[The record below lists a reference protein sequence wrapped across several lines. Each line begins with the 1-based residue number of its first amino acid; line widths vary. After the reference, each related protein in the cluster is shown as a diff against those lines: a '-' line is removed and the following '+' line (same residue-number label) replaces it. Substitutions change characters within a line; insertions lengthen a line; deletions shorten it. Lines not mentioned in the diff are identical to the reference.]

1 MKFKNSA
8 RLVTLTIVSLLMATA
23 CTSTRTQKSAGEG
36 IDDAVISTGVKSAL
50 IADPLTKAHNID
62 VEVFKGRVQLNGFV
76 DNNQERVQAVALARK
91 VDGVTAVDNN
101 LALQGANRSAGE
113 ATDDAT
119 LTGKVKSAL
128 IGDERTKAHQINVET
143 QHGVVLLAGFVSND
157 ASRTA
162 AGEIARAIV
171 GVKSVNNQ
179 IAIK

>member
-1 MKFKNSA
+1 MKFTNSA

-36 IDDAVISTGVKSAL
+36 IDDAVISTEVKASL
-50 IADPLTKAHNID
+50 VADPLTKAHNID

-76 DNNQERVQAVALARK
+76 DNNEERLQAVALARK
-91 VDGVTAVDNN
+91 VNGVTAVDNN
-101 LALQGANRSAGE
+101 LALQGANRTAGE

-143 QHGVVLLAGFVSND
+143 QHGVVLLAGFVSTD
-157 ASRTA
+157 ASRLA
-162 AGEIARAIV
+162 AGELARAVV